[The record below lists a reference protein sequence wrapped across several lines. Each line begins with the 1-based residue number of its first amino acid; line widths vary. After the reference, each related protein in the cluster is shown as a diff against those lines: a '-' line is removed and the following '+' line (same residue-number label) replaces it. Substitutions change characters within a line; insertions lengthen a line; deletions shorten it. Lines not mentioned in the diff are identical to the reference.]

1 MSCTSSLSSSSQSF
15 SFCLQESIE
24 KRMRLIQ
31 VDRAQRGICL
41 QQHYMS
47 VRLSVCLSI
56 CLPVCLLVYM
66 IICLS
71 VCLSLCLPICQ
82 FVSLSVCPSV
92 YLFPTAAAW
101 SAPKTRSTSFTSR
114 AERARGSPESGNWRS
129 YRARLAVAA

>member
-31 VDRAQRGICL
+31 VDRLQSGICL
-41 QQHYMS
+41 QQHCMS
-47 VRLSVCLSI
+47 IR
-56 CLPVCLLVYM
+56 LPVCLLVSM

-82 FVSLSVCPSV
+82 FVSLSVCLLVYPPVCLSSV
-92 YLFPTAAAW
+92 FPTAAAW
-101 SAPKTRSTSFTSR
+101 SAPKTRSTSFTTR